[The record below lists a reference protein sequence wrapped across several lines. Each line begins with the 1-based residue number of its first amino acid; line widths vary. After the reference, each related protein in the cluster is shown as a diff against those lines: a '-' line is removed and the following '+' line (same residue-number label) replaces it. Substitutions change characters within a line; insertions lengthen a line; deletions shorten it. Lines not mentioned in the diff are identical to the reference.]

1 MKRKQKLGL
10 LSLSVWLIF
19 PILTSIACAG
29 QEIPADTPAP
39 RPQSTIIEAVPTRT
53 HTPEPRVLP
62 TATPVPTPTPIRHT
76 LIKDYGFALQ
86 LDRDVSVQANGWT
99 EESPNNEQGIISFDY
114 RGVKA
119 FLSWYPSAS
128 TPKQI
133 VGRTYG
139 QLQDGQPNL
148 TFEPLKEGDISIS
161 GEPGFFAGFRV
172 LDATNSSVGGGLIA
186 SWVCPESQLRYSI
199 TSTGPQATVVQLRF
213 QRIIENFNCSL

>member
-1 MKRKQKLGL
+1 MKRKQKLRL

-19 PILTSIACAG
+19 PILASIACAG
-29 QEIPADTPAP
+29 QEIPTDTPSP
-39 RPQSTIIEAVPTRT
+39 NPQSTIIVAVPT

-62 TATPVPTPTPIRHT
+62 TATPIPTPTPIRHT
-76 LIKDYGFALQ
+76 FIKDYGFGLR
-86 LDRDVSVQANGWT
+86 LDGDVSVQATGWT
-99 EESPNNEQGIISFDY
+99 EKSPNSEQGIISFDY

-119 FLSWYPSAS
+119 FLSWYSSAS

-133 VGRTYG
+133 VSSTYE
-139 QLQDGQPNL
+139 QLRDGQPNL
-148 TFEPLKEGDISIS
+148 TFEPFKEGDISIS

-199 TSTGPQATVVQLRF
+199 TATGPQATVVQLRF
-213 QRIIENFNCSL
+213 QRITEKFSCSP